1 MLFKENNSAKENF
14 VALVGLFANLADCIE
29 TTFIPGVN
37 EIQNTQEWK
46 IIETDDAEKETIK
59 KNLFRI
65 RTTLST
71 TVPVW
76 KYNIETKDI
85 YMVVAESES
94 RVYDTWPN
102 WLSYNEDL
110 RNFLNAY
117 QEKITD
123 GTKNSVLDS
132 LSLALTKTQELVT
145 EKKMEW
151 TKCPLFFDLKFTFN
165 RMLNAGNSPK
175 TERKEL

>member
-132 LSLALTKTQELVT
+132 LSLALTKTQGLIMDKHLRE
-145 EKKMEW
+145 EQN
-151 TKCPLFFDLKFTFN
+151 PLFFNLKFTFN

-175 TERKEL
+175 TERRKL

>member
-14 VALVGLFANLADCIE
+14 VSVIGIFANLADCIE

-59 KNLFRI
+59 NILFRI

-71 TVPVW
+71 AVPVW

-94 RVYDTWPN
+94 RVYDTRWN

-110 RNFLNAY
+110 QNFLNAY

-132 LSLALTKTQELVT
+132 LSLALTKTQGLIMDKHLRE
-145 EKKMEW
+145 EQN
-151 TKCPLFFDLKFTFN
+151 PLFFNLKFTFN

-175 TERKEL
+175 TERRKL